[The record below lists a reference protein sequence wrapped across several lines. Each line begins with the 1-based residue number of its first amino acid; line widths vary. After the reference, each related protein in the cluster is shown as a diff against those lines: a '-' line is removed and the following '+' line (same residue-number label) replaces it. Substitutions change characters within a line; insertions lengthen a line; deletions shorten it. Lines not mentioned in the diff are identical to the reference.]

1 MIEKLEPGNADFL
14 GTMPMGKL
22 LARIAIPGSVALL
35 VNSAY
40 NLVDTIFVG
49 QGVGPMAI
57 GAVSL
62 LFPFRVI
69 VMSFGNLV
77 GIGAASVVSRALG
90 SGENARARAAT
101 GTALSSSALIG
112 LIVGILGA
120 TFVSSLVRI
129 LGATGE
135 LVEPTYEYARI
146 IVLSEPFL
154 IFNFAANY
162 LIRGEGRARVAM
174 VALTSGVVLNI
185 VLDPIFIFVFG
196 WGVGGAALAT
206 LFGHILTTVFSVA
219 YFVRGKGA
227 VRLTL
232 ASLRPRL
239 DILRET
245 LAIGFSGLMRQL
257 SSGILQ
263 VIRNNL
269 IVALAGPLAVAAFG
283 VVFRTILIMAMPAM
297 GVAQALPP
305 IAGYNFGAE
314 NPLRVRQSVRL
325 SVGISSLITWTGM
338 ALMMIFPAPIFQI
351 FTSDPEVISIGVP
364 FMRVNAAALLVFPT
378 YFIGAAFYQAI
389 GAPRRAL
396 VIALLRPVVGIVIM
410 FAAVQTVG
418 TIGVVAADPL
428 AIGVGAVA
436 VVLMLVHSFRT
447 DKRLALRAS

>member
-1 MIEKLEPGNADFL
+1 MSEKLEPGSAEFM

-49 QGVGPMAI
+49 QGVGPIGI

-69 VMSFGNLV
+69 VMSFGNFV

-90 SGENARARAAT
+90 SGETARARAAA
-101 GTALSSSALIG
+101 GTALSSAAFIG
-112 LIVGILGA
+112 LIVGVLGV

-129 LGATGE
+129 LGASDE
-135 LVEPTYEYARI
+135 LVQPTYEYARI

-154 IFNFAANY
+154 VFNFAANY

-174 VALTSGVVLNI
+174 VALTSGVMLNI
-185 VLDPIFIFVFG
+185 ILDPIFIFGFG

-206 LFGHILTTVFSVA
+206 LFGHMLTTVFSIA
-219 YFVRGKGA
+219 YFVRGTGA
-227 VRLTL
+227 VQLTL

-239 DILRET
+239 DLLRET

-257 SSGILQ
+257 SSGVVQ

-269 IVALAGPLAVAAFG
+269 IVALAGPLAVSAFG
-283 VVFRTILIMAMPAM
+283 VVFRTILIMALPAM

-325 SVGISSLITWTGM
+325 SIGFSSLITWTGM
-338 ALMMIFPAPIFQI
+338 GVMMLFPAPIFRI
-351 FTSDPEVISIGVP
+351 FTSDPEVISIGIP
-364 FMRVNAAALLVFPT
+364 FMRVNAIALLVFPT

-396 VIALLRPVVGIVIM
+396 VIALLRPAIGLVIM
-410 FAAVQTVG
+410 FAAVRTVG

-428 AIGVGAVA
+428 AIAFGAFSVVA
-436 VVLMLVHSFRT
+436 LLAHSFRT
-447 DKRLALRAS
+447 DERLAVCA

>member
-1 MIEKLEPGNADFL
+1 MSEKLQPGKADFM
-14 GTMPMGKL
+14 GTMPMGRL

-49 QGVGPMAI
+49 QGVGPIGI

-90 SGENARARAAT
+90 SGEKARARAAA
-101 GTALSSSALIG
+101 GTALSSAALIG
-112 LIVGILGA
+112 LLVGILGVS
-120 TFVSSLVRI
+120 FVSALVRI
-129 LGATGE
+129 LGASGE
-135 LVEPTYEYARI
+135 LVQPTYEYARI

-154 IFNFAANY
+154 VFNFAANY

-174 VALTSGVVLNI
+174 VALTSGVALNI
-185 VLDPIFIFVFG
+185 LLDPLFIFGFG

-206 LFGHILTTVFSVA
+206 LFGHMLTTAFSVA

-227 VRLTL
+227 VRITL
-232 ASLRPRL
+232 ASLRPRVDL
-239 DILRET
+239 LRET

-257 SSGILQ
+257 SSGIVQ
-263 VIRNNL
+263 VVRNNL
-269 IVALAGPLAVAAFG
+269 IVALAGPLAVSAFG

-305 IAGYNFGAE
+305 IAGFNFGAD
-314 NPLRVRQSVRL
+314 NPLRVRQSVWL
-325 SVGISSLITWTGM
+325 SVGYSSLITWIGM
-338 ALMMIFPAPIFQI
+338 GLMMLFPEPIFRV
-351 FTSDPEVISIGVP
+351 FTSDPQVISIGVP
-364 FMRVNAAALLVFPT
+364 FMRVNAVALLVFPT
-378 YFIGAAFYQAI
+378 YFVGAAFYQAI

-396 VIALLRPVVGIVIM
+396 AIALLRPVVGLVIM
-410 FAAVQTVG
+410 FTAVRTVG

-428 AIGVGAVA
+428 AIALGAFMVVG
-436 VVLMLVHSFRT
+436 LLSHSFRT
-447 DKRLALRAS
+447 DARLAVCA